1 MPTTSPP
8 DFQTFLRPCLV
19 QVFRS
24 CDALLIKRKPTIFW
38 SQLKPKLSISTFFL
52 MLCSLKK
59 MRQIPITCLI
69 QSKFDGTNYSE
80 RKGFSQCFVTFFQ
93 FLEHVVLKRS
103 QFFSTWPLRS
113 TASSLHN
120 ILSTQCS
127 CFEELGKKVT
137 HPWKKVSLGK
147 SRQLWQQNSRTK

>member
-38 SQLKPKLSISTFFL
+38 SQLKPKLSISTFSL

-59 MRQIPITCLI
+59 MKQILITCSI
-69 QSKFDGTNYSE
+69 QSKFDEQIPPGEKVFLS
-80 RKGFSQCFVTFFQ
+80 VLLLVFQ
-93 FLEHVVLKRS
+93 FLEKVKKFWSL
-103 QFFSTWPLRS
+103 
-113 TASSLHN
+113 ASNLHN
-120 ILSTQCS
+120 ILSTCS
-127 CFEELGKKVT
+127 CSQELGRQVT
-137 HPWKKVSLGK
+137 HTWKNVSLGK
-147 SRQLWQQNSRTK
+147 SRQLWQQNTRTR